1 MASALGGRAAEE
13 LMIGQISTGAM
24 NDLEKVTRQAYA
36 MVAYFGMS
44 EKIGNVSFYDS
55 TENAGFN
62 LGKPYS
68 ETTAQLIDK
77 EVRRIIDEAYDTARK
92 VLKQNN
98 EGFLKLANQLL
109 DKEVI
114 FADDLEAIF
123 GKRPSVETPQEETI
137 NATENSEHVN

>member
-1 MASALGGRAAEE
+1 
-13 LMIGQISTGAM
+13 
-24 NDLEKVTRQAYA
+24 
-36 MVAYFGMS
+36 
-44 EKIGNVSFYDS
+44 
-55 TENAGFN
+55 
-62 LGKPYS
+62 
-68 ETTAQLIDK
+68 
-77 EVRRIIDEAYDTARK
+77 
-92 VLKQNN
+92 LKQNN